1 MSSETPFLPAPTRDL
16 TCHADT
22 LLSPGLSALGA
33 HMGAPCSWSTEQIFW
48 GGPSWGQCES
58 TWWVPRYFNFSII
71 SPTLAPM
78 SWIMK
83 FDLVLTTT
91 NRGQFSGA
99 LEGSLR
105 DRFPLYTFTAL
116 FQLLGP
122 VDFAVCRSQFFRGKH
137 LDILLS
143 YGVKARSIIPPNK
156 GHVKGKLPL
165 LILGPSI
172 MQPGS
177 FYSNSWSKGPA
188 GT

>member
-1 MSSETPFLPAPTRDL
+1 MTFISGLSKVHDICFHLIWRQVEQRRNWLAIVRWRGDYRSITSILHKQQAGWLSPWEAIIKAHPKIFSAPGLLGVWRNLETFYREVFMSSETPFLPVPTRDL

-91 NRGQFSGA
+91 NRG
-99 LEGSLR
+99 
-105 DRFPLYTFTAL
+105 
-116 FQLLGP
+116 
-122 VDFAVCRSQFFRGKH
+122 
-137 LDILLS
+137 
-143 YGVKARSIIPPNK
+143 
-156 GHVKGKLPL
+156 
-165 LILGPSI
+165 
-172 MQPGS
+172 
-177 FYSNSWSKGPA
+177 
-188 GT
+188 